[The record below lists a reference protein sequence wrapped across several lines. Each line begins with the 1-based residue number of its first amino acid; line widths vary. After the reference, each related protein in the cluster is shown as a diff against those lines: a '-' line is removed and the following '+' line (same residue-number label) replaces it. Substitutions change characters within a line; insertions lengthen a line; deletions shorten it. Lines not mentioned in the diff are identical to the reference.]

1 MTMKALEGRTPPIV
15 FHLSVIDH
23 ILFGDTNTKQ
33 TPKMHST
40 IPAITSCV
48 IVLMI
53 CDGAKIGYWLRLR
66 PLRLGHL

>member
-1 MTMKALEGRTPPIV
+1 MKALEGRTPPIV

-33 TPKMHST
+33 TPKMHRT

-53 CDGAKIGYWLRLR
+53 CGGAKIKYSCRLFKY
-66 PLRLGHL
+66 LG